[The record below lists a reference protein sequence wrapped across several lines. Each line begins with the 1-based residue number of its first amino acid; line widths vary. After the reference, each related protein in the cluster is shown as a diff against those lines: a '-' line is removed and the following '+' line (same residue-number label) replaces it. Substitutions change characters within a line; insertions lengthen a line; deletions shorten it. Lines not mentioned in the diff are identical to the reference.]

1 MSRANSFFT
10 QLKHPY
16 YIYAPPYRTS
26 SGGIRALY
34 SLCHALNELGYEA
47 YIANDITENHPTL
60 RCPTLTPE
68 QKQKHIASNRAPIA
82 VYPEVVHGNPFE
94 TEVVARWILNK
105 PGHLGGDKQY
115 APSELLFWWDHWMA
129 PKNESIVQLQLPI
142 IDSNI
147 FYPPLK
153 THQRSG
159 FCYYANKYLSKYPA
173 ISSKLTKN
181 GISLCQNNKLSPA
194 QIAETLR
201 NTEVLYTYEPTSLTL
216 EAMACGCKVAY
227 IDTPYLDEF
236 EWSHTQLFRIPENLI
251 GISSPAEVSTI
262 EIQSQLQAIE
272 KNAWQQIR
280 YFIKTT
286 QDKARKTQKKQL
298 PPPSK
303 NRSSANGN
311 DQLFKLWHSRK
322 TLQEIDGQLLG
333 EHMQSWNAT
342 PVINVIIEVLAGEE
356 DLLADSIDSLAAQWL
371 QEWHLTIIS
380 ERNTPESLLNI
391 SQITWITCEK
401 GRHTESI
408 NHSLSSLPGE
418 WLLFLEPGCI
428 LEPHALI
435 YFLDTINLN
444 PNCKLIYC
452 DEDTLNQE
460 DDHIAPR
467 FKPEFNLELLR
478 STYYLGACIA
488 VERNEFFAC
497 GGKSNF
503 GTPGLYELALK
514 ISEKKVDVFRI
525 AHIPEI
531 LFHLPKIGLRPIDV
545 NEEHRLLGD
554 HFDRL
559 GINANIEAG
568 LIVGTQIVRYTPVKM
583 PLVSVIIPS
592 KDQPGYLS
600 HCIESLLDTTDYP
613 NLELVIVLHQTTDP
627 DIPSILDELAKLE
640 ILEGRLQVLRND
652 APFNYAALCNQG
664 AAVARGEHL
673 LFLDNDTEFIQAAW
687 LTRLLGHLEQKD
699 VAAVAPRL
707 SNPDGAFPTLNQT
720 PRILG
725 MRPFAGQ
732 MTKPGSNLLEPGYFG
747 NQLVAQDV
755 SALSGSCFLIRAEYF
770 RALNGFDENNT
781 PIHEPILDIC
791 LRLRQKN
798 LRLVWTP
805 WVDVV
810 HRDKATRQ
818 RLGTQFNEQ
827 HAIEATLES
836 EQDFIMRKYLP
847 QLANDPYYHRHL
859 SLQEPYAIE
868 PHAVIDWD
876 TRFHDRLRV
885 LGTPLTGGA
894 GEYRM
899 LAPFRAVQKAGLAQC
914 CQVHPIGRLQ
924 QRVLNPIELARAA
937 PDTLI
942 IQQAID
948 NLQILRMRQ
957 YRKYNPDIFVAYSVD
972 DIIGNLPKKHYL
984 YNFQIREGKSRLREA
999 LSLSDRLIASTEPI
1013 AEFCKDMIEDIVIV
1027 PNCIEGERWLPL
1039 VPARNHGK
1047 RPRVGWAGA
1056 QQHLGDLE
1064 MIKEVVEATHKE
1076 VDWIFMGMCPDSL
1089 KPFVHEEHP
1098 FVPLNQYPEK
1108 LATLALDLAIA
1119 PLEQVI
1125 FNEGKSNLRL
1135 LEYGMMGWPVVCS
1148 NVYPYRTNNAPVTR
1162 VENITE
1168 QWVDAIRERVFDR
1181 EAAAKEGEALRQW
1194 VLKHYL
1200 LENNLEPWL
1209 SAFSRN

>member
-1 MSRANSFFT
+1 M
-10 QLKHPY
+10 
-16 YIYAPPYRTS
+16 
-26 SGGIRALY
+26 
-34 SLCHALNELGYEA
+34 
-47 YIANDITENHPTL
+47 
-60 RCPTLTPE
+60 
-68 QKQKHIASNRAPIA
+68 QKWATRPC
-82 VYPEVVHGNPFE
+82 F
-94 TEVVARWILNK
+94 
-105 PGHLGGDKQY
+105 
-115 APSELLFWWDHWMA
+115 
-129 PKNESIVQLQLPI
+129 
-142 IDSNI
+142 NI
-147 FYPPLK
+147 
-153 THQRSG
+153 
-159 FCYYANKYLSKYPA
+159 
-173 ISSKLTKN
+173 
-181 GISLCQNNKLSPA
+181 
-194 QIAETLR
+194 
-201 NTEVLYTYEPTSLTL
+201 
-216 EAMACGCKVAY
+216 
-227 IDTPYLDEF
+227 
-236 EWSHTQLFRIPENLI
+236 
-251 GISSPAEVSTI
+251 
-262 EIQSQLQAIE
+262 
-272 KNAWQQIR
+272 
-280 YFIKTT
+280 
-286 QDKARKTQKKQL
+286 
-298 PPPSK
+298 
-303 NRSSANGN
+303 
-311 DQLFKLWHSRK
+311 
-322 TLQEIDGQLLG
+322 
-333 EHMQSWNAT
+333 
-342 PVINVIIEVLAGEE
+342 IIEVLPGEE
-356 DLLADSIDSLAAQWL
+356 ELLADSIDGLAAQWYS
-371 QEWHLTIIS
+371 EWHLTIVAETAAPDDLQDIPQIS
-380 ERNTPESLLNI
+380 WIHCKERA
-391 SQITWITCEK
+391 
-401 GRHTESI
+401 HAESI
-408 NHSLSSLPGE
+408 NQALPSLPGE
-418 WLLFLEPGCI
+418 WIILLEPGCV
-428 LEPHALI
+428 LEPQSLL
-435 YFLDTINLN
+435 YFGDTLYLN
-444 PNCKLIYC
+444 SNSKLLFC
-452 DEDTLNQE
+452 DEDSLSQQG
-460 DDHIAPR
+460 DHVSPR
-467 FKPEFNLELLR
+467 FKSEFNLELLR
-478 STYYLGACIA
+478 STYYLGSCIA
-488 VERNEFFAC
+488 IERNTFISL
-497 GGKSNF
+497 GGKAYF
-503 GTPGLYELALK
+503 GTPGFYDLALK
-514 ISEKKVDVFRI
+514 ISETHPLDSLI
-525 AHIPEI
+525 HIPEI
-531 LFHLPKIGLRPIDV
+531 LFHLPKIGLRPIDSDAEQV
-545 NEEHRLLGD
+545 LLAEH
-554 HFDRL
+554 FVRL
-559 GINANIEAG
+559 GLAVQIEPG
-568 LIVGTQIVRYTPVKM
+568 LTTGTQIVRYTPPAT
-583 PLVSVIIPS
+583 PLVSIIIPS